1 MNTYLLD
8 VSGLLLALA
17 ALVAGFAI
25 SRGST
30 LDGLRDWYRRWVHL
44 REVRYRVL
52 AEILDD
58 IEKRRD

>member
-1 MNTYLLD
+1 MNTFLLD
-8 VSGLLLALA
+8 ASGLLLVFA

-30 LDGLRDWYRRWVHL
+30 LDRLRDWYRRWVHL

>member
-1 MNTYLLD
+1 MNSYLLD
-8 VSGLLLALA
+8 ASGLLLVFA
-17 ALVAGFAI
+17 ALIAG
-25 SRGST
+25 RGLT

-58 IEKRRD
+58 IEKRRG